1 MKRHILLF
9 SLMLL
14 AATAN
19 AQDLTGRTYA
29 CKDVEA
35 LREFVTAAV
44 TGDSTSTGL
53 SKGIDKGL
61 TTFFRLCDMQM
72 EFRFKENQQVQTHL
86 SMTINDELAKKARL
100 GWAKRQMVNL
110 MLKTTVTG
118 MNKTEPYTV
127 ENRLITTE
135 QGNSMLL
142 SESADSLEIGTAD
155 EKKNLVF
162 KLAK

>member
-61 TTFFRLCDMQM
+61 TTIFRLCDMQM
-72 EFRFKENQQVQTHL
+72 EFRFKEN
-86 SMTINDELAKKARL
+86 
-100 GWAKRQMVNL
+100 
-110 MLKTTVTG
+110 
-118 MNKTEPYTV
+118 
-127 ENRLITTE
+127 
-135 QGNSMLL
+135 
-142 SESADSLEIGTAD
+142 
-155 EKKNLVF
+155 
-162 KLAK
+162 

>member
-1 MKRHILLF
+1 M
-9 SLMLL
+9 
-14 AATAN
+14 
-19 AQDLTGRTYA
+19 
-29 CKDVEA
+29 
-35 LREFVTAAV
+35 
-44 TGDSTSTGL
+44 
-53 SKGIDKGL
+53 
-61 TTFFRLCDMQM
+61 
-72 EFRFKENQQVQTHL
+72 QTHL

-162 KLAK
+162 KLEK